1 MVHPRN
7 RNHFFTFFLAFILAY
22 FSRLFQKELRTARI
36 CRPKL
41 FTTSKRCTCP
51 DKLLCGPFFF
61 KMLRGC
67 EKKNRTL
74 EIPGLLRVSETR
86 SRVSIPRL
94 AMPKNGHFRKKNY
107 VGPQTETRAVRVV
120 WGAKVHPKL
129 TRKIIGEA
137 SFPVLG
143 VGKNITLEPKNQV
156 FKPLRARF
164 GSQDMDQKLQMSL

>member
-1 MVHPRN
+1 MR
-7 RNHFFTFFLAFILAY
+7 A
-22 FSRLFQKELRTARI
+22 
-36 CRPKL
+36 
-41 FTTSKRCTCP
+41 
-51 DKLLCGPFFF
+51 FFF

-67 EKKNRTL
+67 EKKTRTL

-156 FKPLRARF
+156 FKPLRAMF
-164 GSQDMDQKLQMSL
+164 GYQDMDQKLQMSL